1 MKVALIGSHGVGKT
15 TLVYELAA
23 RLKRLDVNVELVSEV
38 ARRCPL
44 PINEDTTRAA
54 QEWILATQMA
64 EEVVALRSQAVVLC
78 DRSLLDN
85 YCYLVAAAG
94 ASRMWEAVLD
104 EWMAS
109 YRMLIA
115 VPVISPPSF
124 DGVRAASPGFQERI
138 ERLLGQMVVSRG
150 LDPLPLD
157 PSARDGWAETIMEAL
172 LPMIDP
178 TPPLFP
184 PDQLGANE

>member
-44 PINEDTTRAA
+44 PINETTTRDA

-64 EEVVALRSQAVVLC
+64 QEIAAHQGQAVALC

-94 ASRMWEAVLD
+94 PVPMWEAVLD
-104 EWMAS
+104 DWMTG
-109 YRMLIA
+109 YRLLVA
-115 VPVISPPSF
+115 VPVSEPPTF
-124 DGVRAASPGFQERI
+124 DGVRAASPGFQQRI
-138 ERLLGQMVVSRG
+138 ERLIEEMIAARG
-150 LDPLPLD
+150 LKPLRLD
-157 PSARDGWAETIMEAL
+157 PDHRDAWPDVIMEAL
-172 LPMIDP
+172 LPLIDP
-178 TPPLFP
+178 TRPLFSH
-184 PDQLGANE
+184 DEL